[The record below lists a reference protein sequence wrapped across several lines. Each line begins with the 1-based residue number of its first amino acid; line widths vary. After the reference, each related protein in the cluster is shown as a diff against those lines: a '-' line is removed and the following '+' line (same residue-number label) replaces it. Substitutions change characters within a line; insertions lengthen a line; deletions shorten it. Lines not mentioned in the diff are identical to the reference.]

1 MKITVLGCGSSGGT
15 PLLGPN
21 GWADIDR
28 DDPRNRRRRPSI
40 IVETENTRILVD
52 TSPDMRSQLLDAE
65 VWQVDAILFTHAHA
79 DHVNGIDDIRT
90 LNHYHGG
97 AIDAFGSVQ
106 TLDTLQERFGYIF
119 EPYRDV
125 NPQFWRPC
133 LTPHVINGPFE
144 IGDIE
149 IQPFHQEHGR
159 MPSLGFRFGPFG
171 YSTDVKTLPEEA
183 FDLLAGIEVWIVD
196 ALGETPHPTHSHVE
210 QTLEW
215 IDRVGPKR
223 AVLTHLSNRT
233 DYARLAARLPAGVEP
248 GIDGMVIQIP
258 E

>member
-1 MKITVLGCGSSGGT
+1 MKITLLGCGSSGGT
-15 PLLGPN
+15 PLLGPD

-28 DDPRNRRRRPSI
+28 DDPRNLRRRPSI
-40 IVETENTRILVD
+40 IVETDNTRILVD
-52 TSPDMRSQLLDAE
+52 TSPDMRAQLLDAD

-90 LNHYHGG
+90 LNYHKGG
-97 AIDAFGSVQ
+97 ALDAFASAQ
-106 TLDTLQERFGYIF
+106 TLDILQERFGYIF

-133 LTPHVINGPFE
+133 LNPKVIDGPFM

-149 IQPFHQEHGR
+149 IQPFAQEHGR
-159 MPSLGFRFGPFG
+159 MPSLGFRFGPFA

-196 ALGETPHPTHSHVE
+196 ALSENPHPTHSHVD
-210 QTLEW
+210 QTLDW
-215 IDRVGPKR
+215 ITRVGSKR
-223 AVLTHLSNRT
+223 AVLTHLSHRT

-248 GIDGMVIQIP
+248 GIDGMVIRIP